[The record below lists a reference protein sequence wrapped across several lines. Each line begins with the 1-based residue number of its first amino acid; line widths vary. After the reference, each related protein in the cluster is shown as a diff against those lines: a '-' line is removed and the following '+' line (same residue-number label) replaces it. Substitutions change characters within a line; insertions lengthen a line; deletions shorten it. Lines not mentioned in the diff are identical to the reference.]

1 VKRNVPVLLVI
12 AIALVIV
19 AAVGYF
25 ALIRPKHGEAGR
37 LTTEIAELD
46 HKVTEARLAQRARAQ
61 APAIRVAELFDLS
74 KAMPNKEDMPGV
86 ILELNSVAASAGIRF
101 IAIAPQGTISKVG
114 YKVQPI
120 QLTFHGN
127 YFGLSD
133 FLFRLR
139 NLVTVRDGV
148 LRASGRLFTLDNI
161 DFHQSPIDKFPQV
174 EAVMVVSAYVF
185 DPSAVPACTAGAPPP
200 APTTTGATTT
210 TPAAT
215 TTAPTTT
222 TTPATTTAPTTAAL
236 GGTP

>member
-1 VKRNVPVLLVI
+1 MKRNVPVVLVV

-19 AAVGYF
+19 GAVGYF
-25 ALIRPKHGEAGR
+25 TLIRPKHAEAAR
-37 LTTEIAELD
+37 LTEEIAGLD
-46 HKVTEARLAQRARAQ
+46 QKVMEARLAQRARDQ

-86 ILELNSVAASAGIRF
+86 ILELNTVAAAAGIRF

-161 DFHQSPIDKFPQV
+161 DFHQSPVNKFPEV
-174 EAVMVVSAYVF
+174 EAVLVVSAYVF
-185 DPSAVPACTAGAPPP
+185 DPAAVPAGVPVTPPP
-200 APTTTGATTT
+200 VTTTGATTTPAATTTTTTTPTTTGATTT
-210 TPAAT
+210 APA
-215 TTAPTTT
+215 
-222 TTPATTTAPTTAAL
+222 TAAL